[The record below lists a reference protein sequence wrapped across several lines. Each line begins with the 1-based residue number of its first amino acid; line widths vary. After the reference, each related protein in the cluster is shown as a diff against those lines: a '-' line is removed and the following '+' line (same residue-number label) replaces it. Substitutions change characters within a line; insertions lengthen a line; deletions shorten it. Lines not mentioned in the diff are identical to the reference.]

1 MLCPEVPIDT
11 ITSEEAA
18 RQFLGDKEVG
28 FLQFFNTHRTAGGQ
42 QGGNSSALRD
52 LVLGRRLGG
61 IAAQMLG
68 VKCVRVYQV
77 CE

>member
-42 QGGNSSALRD
+42 QGGNSRALRE
-52 LVLGRRLGG
+52 LVLGRRRGG
-61 IAAQMLG
+61 IRTQLTG
-68 VKCVRVYQV
+68 VQCVRV
-77 CE
+77 